1 MQFNLSK
8 NPSADKLQRVHAADL
23 TQTFQSISEGES
35 YERKCNQDFH
45 RSFFLKG
52 KNNSGV

>member
-8 NPSADKLQRVHAADL
+8 NPSADKLQKVHVADL
-23 TQTFQSISEGES
+23 TQTSQSINERES